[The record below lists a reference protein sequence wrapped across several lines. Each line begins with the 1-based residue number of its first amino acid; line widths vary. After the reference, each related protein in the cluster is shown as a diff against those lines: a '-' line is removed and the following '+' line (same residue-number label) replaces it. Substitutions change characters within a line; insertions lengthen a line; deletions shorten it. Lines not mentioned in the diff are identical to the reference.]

1 MAKTAGRLPMRRRRS
16 RQSRI
21 PLRRSAEA
29 MACIEARGLRK
40 AFGTNVAL
48 DGINLRVEEGRILGL
63 IGPNG
68 AGKTTALN
76 AILGLTPYQGE
87 LRVLGRDPWRE
98 RDQLMR
104 DVCFI
109 ADVAVLPRW
118 IRVSQVLDYVAGVHP
133 RFDRAKAEAFL
144 SKTTIGRTRKVRE
157 LSKGMVTQLHLALVM
172 AIDAKLL
179 VLDEPTLGL
188 DILYRKQFYDSLL
201 NDYFD
206 RSRTILVTTHQ
217 VEEIQHVFT
226 DVMFIDRGRIVFTC
240 SMEEFESRYLEVTVP
255 PERVAAA
262 RALKPMHE
270 RQRLGRSILLFDQV
284 DRQQLTALG
293 EVRTPSIADLFV
305 AVMGDHSVV
314 AQNKEKY
321 EGVTR

>member
-1 MAKTAGRLPMRRRRS
+1 
-16 RQSRI
+16 
-21 PLRRSAEA
+21 

-40 AFGTNVAL
+40 SFGTTIAL
-48 DGINLRVEEGRILGL
+48 DGVDLRVEDGRILGL

-76 AILGLTPYQGE
+76 AMLGLTAYQGE
-87 LRVLGRDPWRE
+87 LRVLGRDPWTE

-118 IRVSQVLDYVAGVHP
+118 LRVSQALDYVGGVHP
-133 RFDRAKAEAFL
+133 RFDRAKAEGFL
-144 SKTTIGRTRKVRE
+144 AKTNIRRASKVWE

-206 RSRTILVTTHQ
+206 RRRTIVVATHH
-217 VEEIQHVFT
+217 VEEVQHVLT
-226 DVMFIDRGRIVFTC
+226 DLMFINRGRIVLDC
-240 SMEEFESRYLEVTVP
+240 SMEEFESRYLEVTVN
-255 PERVAAA
+255 PEQVAAA
-262 RALKPMHE
+262 RALKPIHE
-270 RQRLGRSILLFDQV
+270 RQMLGRSILLFDHV
-284 DRQQLTALG
+284 DRQQLAAVG
-293 EVRTPSIADLFV
+293 EVRTTSIADLFV
-305 AVMGDHSVV
+305 AVMGGQAGETQGADV
-314 AQNKEKY
+314 
-321 EGVTR
+321 

>member
-1 MAKTAGRLPMRRRRS
+1 
-16 RQSRI
+16 
-21 PLRRSAEA
+21 
-29 MACIEARGLRK
+29 MACIETRGLRK
-40 AFGTNVAL
+40 TFGTTIAL
-48 DGINLRVEEGRILGL
+48 DGVDMRVEDGRILGI

-87 LRVLGRDPWRE
+87 LRVLGRDPWAE
-98 RDQLMR
+98 RDRLMR

-133 RFDRAKAEAFL
+133 RFDRAKAEGFL
-144 SKTTIGRTRKVRE
+144 AKTTIGRRSKVRE
-157 LSKGMVTQLHLALVM
+157 LSKGMVTQLHLAVVM
-172 AIDAKLL
+172 AIDARLL

-206 RSRTILVTTHQ
+206 RSRTIVVTTHQ

-226 DVMFIDRGRIVFTC
+226 DLIFINHGRIVFSR
-240 SMEEFESRYLEVTVP
+240 SMEEIESGYMEVMVHP
-255 PERVAAA
+255 DRVAAA
-262 RALKPMHE
+262 RALKPMYE
-270 RQRLGRSILLFDQV
+270 RQVFGRTVLLFDRT
-284 DRQQLTALG
+284 DRQQLAELG
-293 EVRTPSIADLFV
+293 DVRTPNVADLFV
-305 AVMGDHSVV
+305 AVIGNQAGP
-314 AQNKEKY
+314 AQ
-321 EGVTR
+321 GAVR

>member
-1 MAKTAGRLPMRRRRS
+1 
-16 RQSRI
+16 
-21 PLRRSAEA
+21 

-40 AFGTNVAL
+40 AFGATVAL
-48 DGINLRVEEGRILGL
+48 DGVDLRVEEGRILGL

-87 LRVLGRDPWRE
+87 LKVLGRDPWTE

-118 IRVSQVLDYVAGVHP
+118 LRVVAGARLRRRRAPALRSRQGRGLP
-133 RFDRAKAEAFL
+133 RQDRPSSAQAR
-144 SKTTIGRTRKVRE
+144 SGE

-188 DILYRKQFYDSLL
+188 DILYPQAVLRLAAERLL
-201 NDYFD
+201 
-206 RSRTILVTTHQ
+206 RPQ
-217 VEEIQHVFT
+217 
-226 DVMFIDRGRIVFTC
+226 
-240 SMEEFESRYLEVTVP
+240 
-255 PERVAAA
+255 
-262 RALKPMHE
+262 RA
-270 RQRLGRSILLFDQV
+270 
-284 DRQQLTALG
+284 
-293 EVRTPSIADLFV
+293 PS
-305 AVMGDHSVV
+305 S
-314 AQNKEKY
+314 
-321 EGVTR
+321 

>member
-1 MAKTAGRLPMRRRRS
+1 
-16 RQSRI
+16 
-21 PLRRSAEA
+21 

-40 AFGTNVAL
+40 SYGTTIAL
-48 DGINLRVEEGRILGL
+48 DGINFRVAEGRILGV

-87 LRVLGRDPWRE
+87 LRVLGRNPWTE
-98 RDQLMR
+98 RDELTR

-118 IRVSQVLDYVAGVHP
+118 LRVSQALDYVAGVHP
-133 RFDRAKAEAFL
+133 RFDRAKAESFL
-144 SKTTIGRTRKVRE
+144 ARTTIKHTSKVKH
-157 LSKGMVTQLHLALVM
+157 LSKGMVAQLHLALAM

-206 RSRTILVTTHQ
+206 RNRTIVITTHQ
-217 VEEIQHVFT
+217 VEEIQNVLT
-226 DVMFIDRGRIVFTC
+226 DVMFVDRGRIVLGS
-240 SMEEFESRYLEVTVP
+240 SMDDLESRFVELTVHP
-255 PERVAAA
+255 GQLAAA
-262 RALKPMHE
+262 RALKPISE
-270 RQRLGRSILLFDQV
+270 REVLGRGILLFDLAQNPV
-284 DRQQLTALG
+284 DRRQLAALG
-293 EVRTPSIADLFV
+293 EARTPAIADLFV
-305 AVMGDHSVV
+305 AVVGNHAGQLQGAAV
-314 AQNKEKY
+314 
-321 EGVTR
+321 

>member
-1 MAKTAGRLPMRRRRS
+1 
-16 RQSRI
+16 
-21 PLRRSAEA
+21 

-40 AFGTNVAL
+40 VYGTTIAL
-48 DGINLRVEEGRILGL
+48 DGVDLRVEEGRILAL
-63 IGPNG
+63 VGPNG
-68 AGKTTALN
+68 AGKTTALH

-87 LRVLGRDPWRE
+87 LRVLGRDPWAE

-118 IRVSQVLDYVAGVHP
+118 IKVSQALDYVAGVHP
-133 RFDRAKAEAFL
+133 RFDRAKAEGFL
-144 SKTTIGRTRKVRE
+144 AKTNIRRSSRVRE

-172 AIDAKLL
+172 AIDARLL

-206 RSRTILVTTHQ
+206 RNRTIVVATHQ
-217 VEEIQHVFT
+217 VEEVQHVLT
-226 DVMFIDRGRIVFTC
+226 DLMFINRGRIVFEC
-240 SMEEFESRYLEVTVP
+240 SMEELESRYLEVTVH
-255 PERVAAA
+255 PEKIAAA

-270 RQRLGRSILLFDQV
+270 RRAIGRSILLFDLMTLDKV
-284 DRQQLTALG
+284 DRQELAAFG
-293 EVRTPSIADLFV
+293 DVRTPGIADLFV
-305 AVMGDHSVV
+305 AVMGNQSVV
-314 AQNKEKY
+314 AQ
-321 EGVTR
+321 GVVTQSVINQVS

>member
-1 MAKTAGRLPMRRRRS
+1 
-16 RQSRI
+16 
-21 PLRRSAEA
+21 

-40 AFGTNVAL
+40 TFGSTIAL
-48 DGINLRVEEGRILGL
+48 DGVDLRVEEGRILG
-63 IGPNG
+63 IVGPNG

-76 AILGLTPYQGE
+76 AILGLTAYEGE
-87 LRVLGRDPWRE
+87 LRVLGRDPWSE

-118 IRVSQVLDYVAGVHP
+118 ARVSQLLDYIAGVHP

-144 SKTTIGRTRKVRE
+144 AKTTIRFASKVRE

-172 AIDAKLL
+172 AIDARLL

-206 RSRTILVTTHQ
+206 RNRTIVVTTHQ
-217 VEEIQHVFT
+217 VEEIEHVLT
-226 DVMFIDRGRIVFTC
+226 DLMFINRGRIVFQS
-240 SMEEFESRYLEVTVP
+240 SMDEFESRYLEVMVH
-255 PERVAAA
+255 PEKAAAA

-270 RQRLGRSILLFDQV
+270 RQVFGGSILLFDGV
-284 DRQQLTALG
+284 DRQQLAALG
-293 EVRTPSIADLFV
+293 EMRTPSIADLFV
-305 AVMGDHSVV
+305 AVMGQQSGQ
-314 AQNKEKY
+314 AQ
-321 EGVTR
+321 GAGR

>member
-1 MAKTAGRLPMRRRRS
+1 
-16 RQSRI
+16 
-21 PLRRSAEA
+21 

-40 AFGTNVAL
+40 TFGSTIAL

-76 AILGLTPYQGE
+76 AILGLTPYEGQ
-87 LRVLGRDPWRE
+87 LNVLGRDPWTQ

-118 IRVSQVLDYVAGVHP
+118 IKVSQVLDYVAGVHP
-133 RFDRAKAEAFL
+133 HFNRAKAESFL
-144 SKTTIGRTRKVRE
+144 ARTTIGRERKVRE
-157 LSKGMVTQLHLALVM
+157 LSKGMVAQLHLAIVM
-172 AIDAKLL
+172 AIDARLL

-188 DILYRKQFYDSLL
+188 DILFRKQFYDSLL

-206 RSRTILVTTHQ
+206 HSRTIVVTTHS
-217 VEEIQHVFT
+217 VEEVQHVLT
-226 DVMFIDRGRIVFTC
+226 DLIFIDRGRIVLECT
-240 SMEEFESRYLEVTVP
+240 MENYESRYVEVTVQ

-262 RALKPMHE
+262 MALGPIHQ
-270 RQRLGRSILLFDQV
+270 RQVLGRTILLFDRV
-284 DRQQLTALG
+284 DRRELVSLG
-293 EVRTPSIADLFV
+293 ELRTPSIADLFV
-305 AVMGDHSVV
+305 AIIGNHAGQTQGAV
-314 AQNKEKY
+314 
-321 EGVTR
+321 R

>member
-1 MAKTAGRLPMRRRRS
+1 
-16 RQSRI
+16 
-21 PLRRSAEA
+21 

-40 AFGTNVAL
+40 TFGTTVAL
-48 DGINLRVEEGRILGL
+48 DGINLRVEDGRILGI

-87 LRVLGRDPWRE
+87 LRVLGRNPWTE

-118 IRVSQVLDYVAGVHP
+118 IRVSQAIDYVAGVHP

-144 SKTTIGRTRKVRE
+144 ARTTIRRDSKVKH
-157 LSKGMVTQLHLALVM
+157 LSKGMVAQLHLALVM

-188 DILYRKQFYDSLL
+188 DLLYRKQFYDSLL

-206 RSRTILVTTHQ
+206 RNRTIVVTTHQ
-217 VEEIQHVFT
+217 VEELQHVLT
-226 DVMFIDRGRIVFTC
+226 DLMFIDRGRIVLDC
-240 SMEEFESRYLEVTVP
+240 SMEEIESRYVELEVHP
-255 PERVAAA
+255 GQVAAA
-262 RALKPMHE
+262 RALKPLDE
-270 RQRLGRSILLFDQV
+270 RQVLGRSILLFDGV
-284 DRQQLTALG
+284 DRQQLATLG
-293 EVRTPSIADLFV
+293 DVHTPSIADLFV
-305 AVMGDHSVV
+305 AVVGNQATDAKGAAV
-314 AQNKEKY
+314 
-321 EGVTR
+321 

>member
-1 MAKTAGRLPMRRRRS
+1 MVTAPFPVRLPALNRNRLSRILGQIHRRRN
-16 RQSRI
+16 
-21 PLRRSAEA
+21 AKA

-40 AFGTNVAL
+40 TFGSTIAL

-76 AILGLTPYQGE
+76 AILGLTPYEGQ
-87 LRVLGRDPWRE
+87 LNVLGRDPWTQ

-118 IRVSQVLDYVAGVHP
+118 IKVSQVLDYVAGVHP
-133 RFDRAKAEAFL
+133 HFNRAKAESFL
-144 SKTTIGRTRKVRE
+144 ARTTIGRERKVRE
-157 LSKGMVTQLHLALVM
+157 LSKGMVAQLHLAIVM
-172 AIDAKLL
+172 AIDARLL

-188 DILYRKQFYDSLL
+188 DILFRKQFYDSLL

-206 RSRTILVTTHQ
+206 RSRTIVVTTHS
-217 VEEIQHVFT
+217 VEEVQHVLT
-226 DVMFIDRGRIVFTC
+226 DLIFIDRGRIVLECT
-240 SMEEFESRYLEVTVP
+240 MEEYESRYVEVTVQ

-262 RALKPMHE
+262 VALGPIHQ
-270 RQRLGRSILLFDQV
+270 RQVLGRTVLLFDRV
-284 DRQQLTALG
+284 DRRELVPLG
-293 EVRTPSIADLFV
+293 ELRTPSIADLFV
-305 AVMGDHSVV
+305 AVIGNHPGQTQG
-314 AQNKEKY
+314 AA
-321 EGVTR
+321 R